1 MGDTLARPGRQLLR
15 TETTVQ
21 SLRLWSA
28 LAGLFVVALSA
39 HAQQGPR
46 SEAGDP
52 PPRDVTAF
60 IDTHVVPMDRERE
73 LDHQTVLV
81 SAGRIIAMGPAG
93 KIKVPAE
100 ARRIDARGEWLL
112 PGLADMHVHVHV
124 DDDLALLLANGV
136 TTVLHMGA
144 APSEMVA
151 LDRDAIAAGKLV
163 GPQLFFAF
171 LIDGTA
177 ARGNPH
183 INTPQEARAMV
194 QFAKA
199 NDYDFIKVY
208 NSIDAAEFS
217 AIVEEA
223 HALGMAVIGHGVRAV
238 GLPAA
243 LYQGQVMVAHGEEF
257 YYTAFAHKIDDAAI
271 PGVAAATRGSGA
283 WVTPNLSGYES
294 FAKQWGKPDVVA
306 ALLRAPEVAYLSPQ
320 TRMDWS
326 TSGYQFRKGSITD
339 TLAFLRRFTRA
350 LSDAG
355 VPLLTGT
362 DTPLPGLLPGYS
374 EHDDLQALVVA
385 GLTSY
390 QALVA
395 ATRSPGEFIRKFVPA
410 AEPFGVVATGMRA
423 DLVLVRENPLAQLQ
437 TLRTPVGVMARGRW
451 YDATAL
457 ARLLEDRKEH
467 YAAVLCHDGEHSL
480 PGAPSQ

>member
-1 MGDTLARPGRQLLR
+1 MGDFRAAGTKSPENGGD
-15 TETTVQ
+15 VQ
-21 SLRLWSA
+21 SLRFWSA
-28 LAGLFVVALSA
+28 LAGTVSVVLSA
-39 HAQQGPR
+39 HAYQTP
-46 SEAGDP
+46 ETEPGDP
-52 PPRDVTAF
+52 ATHDVTAF
-60 IDTHVVPMDRERE
+60 IDTHVVPMDRERQ

-81 SAGRIIAMGPAG
+81 AAGRIVAMGPAG
-93 KIKVPAE
+93 KVKIPAE
-100 ARRIDARGEWLL
+100 ARRIEARSEWLL
-112 PGLADMHVHVHV
+112 PGLADMHVHVRV
-124 DDDLALLLANGV
+124 DDDLALFITNGV
-136 TTVLHMGA
+136 TTALHMGA
-144 APSEMVA
+144 APSDMVA
-151 LDRDAIAAGKLV
+151 LDRQAIAAGKLV

-171 LIDGTA
+171 LVDGTA
-177 ARGNPH
+177 ARGNAH
-183 INTPQEARAMV
+183 VNTPQQARAMV

-223 HALGMAVIGHGVRAV
+223 HSLEMAVIGHGVRAV

-294 FAKQWGKPDVVA
+294 FAKQWGKPDVVSA
-306 ALLRAPEVAYLSPQ
+306 FLRAPEMAYLSPQ
-320 TRMDWS
+320 TRVDWS
-326 TSGYQFRKGSITD
+326 TSAYQFRQGSITD

-362 DTPLPGLLPGYS
+362 DAPLPGLLPGYS
-374 EHDDLQALVVA
+374 EHDDLQALVDS
-385 GLTSY
+385 GLTTY

-410 AEPFGVVATGMRA
+410 AEPFGVVGTGMRA
-423 DLVLVRENPLAQLQ
+423 DLVLVRDNPLAHLE
-437 TLRTPVGVMARGRW
+437 TLRTPLGVMAHGRW
-451 YDATAL
+451 YDAAAL
-457 ARLLEDRKEH
+457 AGLLKDRKER
-467 YAAVLCHDGEHSL
+467 YAAVLCHEGERSL
-480 PGAPSQ
+480 PRTPSQ